1 MDRLAR
7 PIVLLTDYGLHDA
20 YVGQLKAVLAGI
32 APSATIVDLSHDIA
46 PYAVDEAAW
55 VLEVSLD
62 FLPATAVVLA
72 IVDPGVGT
80 ARKPLVVRCGKRLFI
95 GPDNGVL
102 SACLPEGER
111 CMAQG
116 ERMALPPHGA
126 DFEAREL
133 SEPQFRLSTVSA
145 TCHGRDSCA
154 PAAAHLA
161 MGADLSVA
169 GPPVDHAVVLPPFE
183 AVANGFGECVG
194 RIIHVDRYGNLITT
208 IRGSQLFPRF
218 EINLGSRF
226 IDRHVRTFA
235 EAPGK
240 QPFCHIDSTGFLAIA
255 VNQGSAAEAL
265 DARRGDTVVLRAR

>member
-20 YVGQLKAVLAGI
+20 YVGQMKAVLAAI
-32 APSATIVDLSHDIA
+32 APSANVIDLSHDIA

-55 VLEVSLD
+55 VLEVSLE
-62 FLPATAVVLA
+62 FLPASAVVLA
-72 IVDPGVGT
+72 VVDPGVGT
-80 ARKPLVVRCGKRLFI
+80 ARKPLVIRCGRRLFI

-102 SACLPEGER
+102 SGCIPEGER
-111 CMAQG
+111 CMAHG
-116 ERMALPPHGA
+116 EGTLLPPQGR

-133 SEPQFRLSTVSA
+133 SEPQFRLSTMSA
-145 TCHGRDSCA
+145 TFHGRDIFA

-183 AVANGFGECVG
+183 AAANGFGESIG
-194 RIIHVDRYGNLITT
+194 RVVHVDRYGNLITT

-218 EINLGSRF
+218 EVHLGARL

-235 EAPGK
+235 DAPDQ

-265 DARRGDTVVLRAR
+265 GARRGDPVVLRAR